1 MALIA
6 KYHSSSPSLDL
17 VRDGFTVRKSRVP
30 GLPVC
35 FDRLKKDGE
44 RHQVVLFLLPVKE
57 NVQHSVE
64 RRRNWK
70 VWEGLINLNR
80 GHGIHKAVI
89 CKDIA
94 LASVAE
100 LLSKIKERV
109 IICPAT
115 KSILVSP

>member
-80 GHGIHKAVI
+80 GHGIHKAVV
-89 CKDIA
+89 CKDIGQCCGI
-94 LASVAE
+94 SFQDQRKGDN
-100 LLSKIKERV
+100 LSRN
-109 IICPAT
+109 
-115 KSILVSP
+115 